1 MVFVLSFFSLEEEEE
16 EEEEKW
22 VRGWS
27 KMYMCVTCRGL
38 ITVGLGVKGD
48 TRIIGRGVT
57 YCYERKRELLFF
69 FQNFSLRRGSNS
81 KE

>member
-1 MVFVLSFFSLEEEEE
+1 MGE
-16 EEEEKW
+16 
-22 VRGWS
+22 GWS

-57 YCYERKRELLFF
+57 YFYERKRELLFF
-69 FQNFSLRRGSNS
+69 FKTFL
-81 KE
+81 

>member
-16 EEEEKW
+16 DGEKW
-22 VRGWS
+22 VRDGR

-57 YCYERKRELLFF
+57 YFYERKRELLFF
-69 FQNFSLRRGSNS
+69 SKLFSEEGFQ
-81 KE
+81 